1 MSRPIYDGKGR
12 RRNVTVA
19 FRVSAAEAEQ
29 IDLMVALSGLT
40 KQDYIT
46 RCLLEH
52 DFTVTASVRMR
63 KAIEERAG
71 PIVTELRRIRRA
83 GDMPDELVESLE
95 TIAAF
100 VGGFAPEESPTDRED
115 ALIRHLKRGGGM
127 PLQSQS
133 AAPKHETTDKEVR
146 NDRP

>member
-19 FRVSAAEAEQ
+19 FRVSEAEAEQ

-46 RCLLEH
+46 KCLLEH
-52 DFTVTASVRMR
+52 DFTVVASIRMR
-63 KAIEERAG
+63 KAIEERTG

-95 TIAAF
+95 TITAF
-100 VGGFAPEESPTDRED
+100 VGSFAPEESPTDRED
-115 ALIRHLKRGGGM
+115 ALIRQLKRGGGSA
-127 PLQSQS
+127 LTSTT
-133 AAPKHETTDKEVR
+133 AAPGNETTIKEGR
-146 NDRP
+146 ND